1 MKAKEQT
8 QAHSTN
14 SLIIKSQH
22 IRKDYWTAE
31 LFSGKLTYKA
41 YIHYEPV
48 HSLLSKLNHL
58 AGMIF
63 FFS

>member
-48 HSLLSKLNHL
+48 HSLLSEVKPS
-58 AGMIF
+58 GWDDF